1 MLGKISNFKIRTKIL
16 GAMGLCIAAMIGTS
30 TYSIVQM
37 NRIGEEIVTLA
48 EETMPLTKVVTEI
61 TVHQLEQTIEFEK
74 LLRFAL
80 EIGQIEG
87 AEKHYDAAVKKF
99 RKFGHK
105 VDEEIKLGEKLA
117 EHALEVA
124 HTEAERKEFGH
135 VLNALKAIEVEHAV
149 FDKHAEDVFRLIGDG
164 EILKGV
170 KLGEKIDAEAEKLDR
185 ELTTLLHDLEEFA
198 GNAAKT
204 AEAHEKEALKVLIA
218 VSVIVAVLMVVLGWL
233 IVLFSLTRPVDAM
246 LRSMARLAENDLDV
260 EVEGVGKADEI
271 GAMAEA
277 LQVFKENMIRNRE
290 LEAGRLKT
298 QEEQQRRALKIEER
312 TRAFDKLISQTLTT
326 VTTAAGQMESS
337 SQSMSETA
345 AETNVQ
351 SNTVAASAEEASANV
366 QTVAAATE
374 QLNASIAEIAGQVNQ
389 SREAA
394 SSAVTEVDNASENV
408 RGLARAAQNIGEVL
422 TLISDIAEQTNLLA
436 LNATIEAARAGEA
449 GKGFAVV
456 ASEVKSLAEQTAKA
470 TSEISAQVGNIQ
482 TSTEDSVEA
491 VNRIGTVIEQISER
505 STAVATAVEEQTCAT
520 QEIARSVAEVSK
532 GATEVTSNISEV
544 SKAAGATG
552 AVATEV
558 LQASQSLK
566 SQADDLRIE
575 VDTFLED
582 LRVA

>member
-1 MLGKISNFKIRTKIL
+1 MLSKISNFKIRTKIL

-80 EIGQIEG
+80 EIEQIEG
-87 AEKHYDAAVKKF
+87 AEKHYSASVKKF
-99 RKFGHK
+99 RKFAHK

-149 FDKHAEDVFRLIGDG
+149 FDEHAEDVFRLIGDG

-185 ELTTLLHDLEEFA
+185 ELTTLLHELEEFA

-260 EVEGVGKADEI
+260 EVEGIGKADEI

-345 AETNVQ
+345 EETNVQ
-351 SNTVAASAEEASANV
+351 SNTVAATAEEASANV

-374 QLNASIAEIAGQVNQ
+374 ELNASIAEIAGQVNQ
-389 SREAA
+389 SRQAA
-394 SSAVTEVDNASENV
+394 SSAVAEVGKASENV

-482 TSTEDSVEA
+482 SSTEDSVEA

-558 LQASQSLK
+558 LQASQNLK